1 MVAMSFNWTDE
12 FHKLLLIPHLSHT
25 VYSHKF
31 TMVIPEKVTNPADS
45 PQNRSQDS
53 SARTISSKQDS
64 ALQTRA
70 SRVYTSGRS
79 CSCWAQLFS
88 IAINPH

>member
-12 FHKLLLIPHLSHT
+12 FHKLLLMPQLSHT
-25 VYSHKF
+25 VHSHKL
-31 TMVIPEKVTNPADS
+31 TIIAPETVKAPADS

-53 SARTISSKQDS
+53 SARTIRSKQDS